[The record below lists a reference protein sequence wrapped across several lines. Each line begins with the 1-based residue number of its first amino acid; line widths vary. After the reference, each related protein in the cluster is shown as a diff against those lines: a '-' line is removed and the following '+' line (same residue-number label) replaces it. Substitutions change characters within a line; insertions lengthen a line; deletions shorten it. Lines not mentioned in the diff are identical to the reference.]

1 MGSSMEFLLVVPFD
15 IQNIIEFLRSVCL
28 CVNERGF
35 FFCHVCVYTAY
46 ISGTHGSQKR
56 ALELLELKT

>member
-35 FFCHVCVYTAY
+35 FFVTCVYILHTFLVPMEV
-46 ISGTHGSQKR
+46 IRGHLNS
-56 ALELLELKT
+56 